1 MPVSRVAGT
10 RLRPAKTADVPIIQA
25 QVTSAYTKYIER
37 IGKPPAPMLADYYDL
52 MQSHQIYVLCQ
63 DETSAIVGSIVLGL
77 PQGSSSVDINNL
89 VVDPSQQGRGFG
101 KALMMCAEDVARD
114 NSRTSLDLYTNV
126 KMYENFAL
134 YNRMG
139 FKEIG
144 RRTESGYERVYFKK
158 DLTWT
163 KLLGRMNDT
172 E

>member
-1 MPVSRVAGT
+1 
-10 RLRPAKTADVPIIQA
+10 
-25 QVTSAYTKYIER
+25 
-37 IGKPPAPMLADYYDL
+37 MLADYYDL